1 MVGNNAVDKIS
12 YPHRI
17 FEPKCSKGNDA
28 FICPKVIFA
37 GIGVIGGTLDIA
49 EGSFLL
55 YDKII

>member
-17 FEPKCSKGNDA
+17 FEPKRAKSNDSIHLLKSK
-28 FICPKVIFA
+28 FA

-49 EGSFLL
+49 EGSFL
-55 YDKII
+55 I